1 MFLQATIKMITYS
14 FTRSYVADYL
24 KTSSWYILVLTVLFS
39 LITGALYLSSYS
51 YAQSMASTSAQ
62 PFVNIV
68 VAYTPSARQGAG
80 GTQAIKTL
88 IESSVKQM
96 NNSFPEQQFRI
107 VDTIELA
114 YRESGDMGHDLDYL
128 QHQLNELKNIQ
139 IVSLW
144 VETDNTDVCGLG
156 YLAPRAEHHLVY
168 NVVKRHCAHDN
179 LTLGTELLTAS

>member
-1 MFLQATIKMITYS
+1 MFLQATIRMITQS
-14 FTRSYVADYL
+14 FTRPYVADYL
-24 KTSSWYILVLTVLFS
+24 KTSSWYILVLTILFS

-51 YAQSMASTSAQ
+51 YAQSMASAQ
-62 PFVNIV
+62 QFVNIV

-96 NNSFPEQQFRI
+96 NNNFPDQQFRI

-114 YRESGDMGHDLDYL
+114 YRESGDIGNDLDYL
-128 QHQLNELKNIQ
+128 QHQLNELENIQ

-144 VETDNTDVCGLG
+144 VETDN
-156 YLAPRAEHHLVY
+156 
-168 NVVKRHCAHDN
+168 
-179 LTLGTELLTAS
+179 